1 MNTSR
6 TIQGGSDGAIAARL
20 PGVQSPA
27 SSTSLSNGFEA
38 TTLDAKARIVY
49 ASLKSVEQWV
59 ESHDYMAYEPFDG
72 LSSPLHRFTQRHL
85 LLDRLLLQAI
95 RQSPFNLRPFLGVK
109 PLPSTKGRGYMAAGY
124 ITMYEVTGD
133 ATYRDKA
140 IGNLEWLIAHKSEKY
155 NDCAWANHFP
165 FASRGGTY
173 PAHEPIIVWTAL
185 IGFAFLDAFEA
196 FGDSRFLEVA
206 RSICRW
212 ILALPRERTSSG
224 TCLSYHH
231 LYQESIHNANMLGAA
246 MLARTWKHSG
256 DGEYLETAA
265 EAMRYSCSRQRP
277 DGSWWYAEEDK
288 YHWIDNFHTGYNLD
302 SLKQYIES
310 TGDQTNREGM
320 LAGLEFYKRHF
331 FRDDGC
337 PRYYHNRTQ
346 PIDSQCAAQSIE
358 TLARFADLDPDA
370 LPLAERVAVWTIDN
384 MQSRGGH
391 FFYRVYPL
399 VKARTP
405 MLHWAQATT
414 YRALTML
421 VQSQIDRRCR

>member
-1 MNTSR
+1 MQQDR
-6 TIQGGSDGAIAARL
+6 GDGTIAARISET
-20 PGVQSPA
+20 PVTRSAIGVSPVFDR
-27 SSTSLSNGFEA
+27 TR
-38 TTLDAKARIVY
+38 LDGTAREVY
-49 ASLKSVEQWV
+49 ASLKNVEAWV
-59 ESHDYMAYEPFDG
+59 ESHNYMAYEPFDG

-85 LLDRLLLQAI
+85 FLDRLLLQAI
-95 RQSPFNLRPFLGVK
+95 RQSPINLRPFLGVT

-124 ITMYEVTGD
+124 ITMYEVTKD
-133 ATYRDKA
+133 ATYRARA
-140 IGNLEWLIAHKSEKY
+140 IGNLDWLIAHKSEGY
-155 NDCAWANHFP
+155 SDYAWANHFP

-173 PAHEPIIVWTAL
+173 SAHEPIIVWTAL
-185 IGFAFLDAFEA
+185 IGFAFVDAFEA

-224 TCLSYHH
+224 TCLSYHN

-256 DGEYLETAA
+256 DSEYLDTAT
-265 EAMRYSCSRQRP
+265 EAMRYSCSRQRS

-288 YHWIDNFHTGYNLD
+288 YHWVDNFHTGYNLD
-302 SLKQYIES
+302 CLKQYIES
-310 TGDQTNREGM
+310 TGDRTYHDAM
-320 LAGLEFYKRHF
+320 LNGLDFYKRHF

-337 PRYYHNRTQ
+337 PRYYYNRTQ

-358 TLARFADLDPDA
+358 TLARFSDLDPSA
-370 LPLAERVAVWTIDN
+370 LPLAERVALWTIRN
-384 MQSRGGH
+384 MQSRDGH

-399 VKARTP
+399 VKARTA

-414 YRALTML
+414 YRALTL
-421 VQSQIDRRCR
+421 LLRCQQDRH